1 MANDTDRLE
10 TELAQAKRRLH
21 RTLTEVNERAEAV
34 GDQLQPEKLIERY
47 SMPVLCAAGAAGFLL
62 GAVDESFLA
71 LGLMVA
77 GTAIVLA
84 GTSGRS
90 PKSLPDGE
98 PR

>member
-1 MANDTDRLE
+1 M
-10 TELAQAKRRLH
+10 
-21 RTLTEVNERAEAV
+21 NERAEAV